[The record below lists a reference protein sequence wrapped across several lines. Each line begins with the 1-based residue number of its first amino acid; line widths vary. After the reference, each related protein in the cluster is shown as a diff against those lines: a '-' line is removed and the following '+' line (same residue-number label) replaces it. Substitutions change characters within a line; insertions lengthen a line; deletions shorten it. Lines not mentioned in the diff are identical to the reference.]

1 MHLKTQYLG
10 SCCWCWFRF
19 CWSSSCHSCWVWLYR
34 NVSHEKASAVL
45 AVLRRIITCLNFSG
59 DCIGANK
66 LPYKGA
72 CSYLVDCIII
82 WRLLWEWEYE
92 LNSRQPLQRA
102 IFLFVRMFLN
112 RSPASFRS
120 RTESCYW
127 LTVGKD
133 FIGSFGAEGP
143 YWAQVL
149 RASHI
154 SWMKFRIPDQK
165 RTSSAI
171 SMFDSPPKW
180 WAWILRSTSFCIDC
194 VTITW
199 APV

>member
-45 AVLRRIITCLNFSG
+45 AVLRRIITCLNFPG

-72 CSYLVDCIII
+72 CSYVVDCIII
-82 WRLLWEWEYE
+82 WWLLWEWEYE

-102 IFLFVRMFLN
+102 IFLFVRTFLN
-112 RSPASFRS
+112 RSPASFRT

-133 FIGSFGAEGP
+133 FIGSFGADWP
-143 YWAQVL
+143 YWAQL
-149 RASHI
+149 LHASHVLDGLLH
-154 SWMKFRIPDQK
+154 SC
-165 RTSSAI
+165 
-171 SMFDSPPKW
+171 PKEDFTYHTY
-180 WAWILRSTSFCIDC
+180 LRFSTKVFGVDLAKH
-194 VTITW
+194 VLLHRLR
-199 APV
+199 

>member
-45 AVLRRIITCLNFSG
+45 AVLRRIITCLNFPG

-66 LPYKGA
+66 LPYKEA

-133 FIGSFGAEGP
+133 FIGSFGADWP

-149 RASHI
+149 HASRLRWTSAFLTKRGLHVPYI
-154 SWMKFRIPDQK
+154 CSILDQSVRHGPCK
-165 RTSSAI
+165 ACPFVSI
-171 SMFDSPPKW
+171 EVP
-180 WAWILRSTSFCIDC
+180 
-194 VTITW
+194 
-199 APV
+199 